1 MKLIS
6 RDTIIHLRFP
16 FSFLLLPVF
25 LFAVVQNKPFD
36 AVNVTL
42 VLTFFLLHF
51 MVYPASNGYNSFM
64 DKDIGSIGGIKL
76 PPPVPQKMFWVTLFL
91 DIVALLLAL
100 IFVNLSVAVL
110 ILFYIL
116 ASRAYSY
123 RGIRLKKYPVIAF
136 LLVGVFQGM
145 VVYLITSLSIDR
157 SFRASSMFAVELAVS
172 FLLVTAGYPISQI
185 YQHEQDKKDGVKT
198 ISMLLGIRNT
208 FIFSG
213 ILFFLN
219 GLLLGLLFVAQKQI
233 DNLIILLVFLSPVLF
248 VFSNWAL
255 KAWNKPHLANYENT
269 MLLNKTGAICLN
281 LFFITLI
288 LKGVFN

>member
-1 MKLIS
+1 
-6 RDTIIHLRFP
+6 
-16 FSFLLLPVF
+16 
-25 LFAVVQNKPFD
+25 VQNKPFD

>member
-1 MKLIS
+1 MNLIS
-6 RDTIIHLRFP
+6 KNTLIHLRFP
-16 FSFLLLPVF
+16 FSILLLPVF
-25 LFAVVQNKPFD
+25 LFALSQYQTTTDISASVF
-36 AVNVTL
+36 L
-42 VLTFFLLHF
+42 LFFLLHF
-51 MVYPASNGYNSFM
+51 MVYPSSNAYNSIM
-64 DKDIGSIGGIKL
+64 DKDIGSIGGIKA
-76 PPPVPQKMFWVTLFL
+76 PPPVPQSMFWVTLFL

-100 IFVNLSVAVL
+100 IFVNVAVAVL

-123 RGIRLKKYPVIAF
+123 RGIRLKKYPVVAF

-145 VVYLITSLSIDR
+145 VVYLITSLSIHS
-157 SFRASSMFAVELAVS
+157 SFHASSIYAVELAVS

-233 DNLIILLVFLSPVLF
+233 DNIIILFIFLSPVLF

-255 KAWNKPHLANYENT
+255 KAWNKTHLANYENS

-288 LKGVFN
+288 LKGVFI